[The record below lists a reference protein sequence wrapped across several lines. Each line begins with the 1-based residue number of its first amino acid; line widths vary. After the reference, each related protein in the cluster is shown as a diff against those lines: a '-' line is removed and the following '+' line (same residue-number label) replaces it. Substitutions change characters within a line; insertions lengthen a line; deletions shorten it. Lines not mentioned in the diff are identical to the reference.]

1 MATTA
6 PAQTQLGGQQYGQS
20 AWHHVSETVGNMGQ
34 QHAGANGAIATRMT
48 GGRRRQS
55 KSRKVDRRQ
64 SKSRKVDRRQSKSR
78 RQGQRRQRQS
88 RRQRGGRR

>member
-64 SKSRKVDRRQSKSR
+64 SKSR

>member
-6 PAQTQLGGQQYGQS
+6 PAQYGQS
-20 AWHHVSETVGNMGQ
+20 AWHHVSEIVGGMGEQ
-34 QHAGANGAIATRMT
+34 TAGANGAIATKMT
-48 GGRRRQS
+48 GGR
-55 KSRKVDRRQ
+55 RRQ

-88 RRQRGGRR
+88 KKQRGGRR

>member
-20 AWHHVSETVGNMGQ
+20 AWHHVSEIVGNMGEQ
-34 QHAGANGAIATRMT
+34 TAGANGAIAMK

-55 KSRKVDRRQ
+55 KRQRQSRRDRQSRKQRRQ
-64 SKSRKVDRRQSKSR
+64 RQSKSR
-78 RQGQRRQRQS
+78 RQGQR
-88 RRQRGGRR
+88 GGRR

>member
-1 MATTA
+1 MA
-6 PAQTQLGGQQYGQS
+6 QMQLGGQQNGQS
-20 AWHHVSETVGNMGQ
+20 AWHHVSSEVGGMGQ
-34 QHAGANGAIATRMT
+34 QVAGANGAIATKMT
-48 GGRRRQS
+48 GGR
-55 KSRKVDRRQ
+55 RRQ

>member
-6 PAQTQLGGQQYGQS
+6 PAQYGQS
-20 AWHHVSETVGNMGQ
+20 AWHHVSEIVGGMGEQ
-34 QHAGANGAIATRMT
+34 TAGANGAIAMK

-55 KSRKVDRRQ
+55 KSRKVDR
-64 SKSRKVDRRQSKSR
+64 KQSKSR

>member
-20 AWHHVSETVGNMGQ
+20 AWHHVSEIVGNMGEQ
-34 QHAGANGAIATRMT
+34 TAGANGAIAMK
-48 GGRRRQS
+48 GGRRRQR

-64 SKSRKVDRRQSKSR
+64 S
-78 RQGQRRQRQS
+78 RRQRQS
-88 RRQRGGRR
+88 KKQRGGRR